1 MEEVVGAAN
10 FENLTEKVVKREQPV
25 FSTKPLD

>member
-10 FENLTEKVVKREQPV
+10 FENLTEKVVKREQPL
-25 FSTKPLD
+25 FSKSPLE